1 MRIAIPMQS
10 ASAVLAAIASGRN
23 GYTPTLAL
31 WIQSFFI
38 ASNACWDNRFRP
50 ERQAPVQGRIH
61 SFPGVRISTSNEP
74 RCPSVG
80 ASRSCHDGSP
90 EFERTMVITPIPMSQ
105 LAGSPCAH
113 LLHDCIGLLCLAAVV
128 EAIRE
133 ARCSLRQNVASPGN
147 GTAACSA
154 AGHDDSLQMHGCPD
168 AMFRMAASCRAR
180 YRSGPSV
187 RLGAG
192 CWVQTAPAARLV
204 ALDRGCC
211 ARSRR
216 AH

>member
-38 ASNACWDNRFRP
+38 AFNACWGNRFRP

-105 LAGSPCAH
+105 LAGLPRRPDLSGLACAH
-113 LLHDCIGLLCLAAVV
+113 LLHDCIGLVCLAARALNGNQRVV
-128 EAIRE
+128 
-133 ARCSLRQNVASPGN
+133 Q
-147 GTAACSA
+147 
-154 AGHDDSLQMHGCPD
+154 
-168 AMFRMAASCRAR
+168 
-180 YRSGPSV
+180 GP
-187 RLGAG
+187 
-192 CWVQTAPAARLV
+192 
-204 ALDRGCC
+204 
-211 ARSRR
+211 
-216 AH
+216 